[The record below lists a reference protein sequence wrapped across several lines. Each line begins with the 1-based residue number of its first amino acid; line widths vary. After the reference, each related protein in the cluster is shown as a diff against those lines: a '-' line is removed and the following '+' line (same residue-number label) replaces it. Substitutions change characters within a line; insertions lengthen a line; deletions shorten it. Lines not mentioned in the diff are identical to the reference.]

1 MSRPLSERSA
11 HFAAVGTPFFPNV
24 HSPAG
29 VLVGILRN
37 SFLPGFLDLAV
48 CLQCM
53 QTVAACARRGEGL
66 VSG

>member
-1 MSRPLSERSA
+1 M
-11 HFAAVGTPFFPNV
+11 FPNV

-29 VLVGILRN
+29 IFVGILRN
-37 SFLPGFLDLAV
+37 SFLPGFLDIAV

-53 QTVAACARRGEGL
+53 KTIAACAGEGL